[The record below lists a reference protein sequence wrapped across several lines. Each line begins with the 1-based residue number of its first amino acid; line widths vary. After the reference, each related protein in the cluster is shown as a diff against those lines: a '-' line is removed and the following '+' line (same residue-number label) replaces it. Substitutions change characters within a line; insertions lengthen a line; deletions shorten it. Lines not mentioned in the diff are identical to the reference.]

1 MIKHSP
7 YFSETSF
14 INLLGSNEGLTV
26 LDLNVCN
33 AFTKF
38 DELELFVERV
48 NINNP
53 ISVICLNECWLNSKS
68 DLSPIHLASYNMS
81 YQEGP
86 GHGHCGLIT
95 YVHKTYRSEEINI
108 NLDAT
113 GWEYLSIEILHNSRN
128 AKKYVLTN
136 VYRPPERFVDELN
149 VFIQEFSSLLNFLQD
164 LNRISFVCGDFNIN
178 LLEINSNPHYN
189 DYFESIY
196 SKGFFP
202 RITMPTRIQPP
213 SFSLIDN
220 ILCNS
225 LDDAAK
231 SVSGVL
237 ITDISDHKMIFTVH
251 PNNSVKQKIDKFIE
265 IEKRDQLSMDNFI
278 DELAS
283 LNILDK
289 LDKGQNIDPNNNYEL
304 FAQLIKYT
312 REKHISRVKV
322 RYQKK
327 KHKRSKWLTN
337 GILNSINTIG
347 YIKL

>member
-1 MIKHSP
+1 MH
-7 YFSETSF
+7 E
-14 INLLGSNEGLTV
+14 
-26 LDLNVCN
+26 
-33 AFTKF
+33 
-38 DELELFVERV
+38 
-48 NINNP
+48 
-53 ISVICLNECWLNSKS
+53 
-68 DLSPIHLASYNMS
+68 
-81 YQEGP
+81 
-86 GHGHCGLIT
+86 
-95 YVHKTYRSEEINI
+95 TYRSEEITI

-113 GWEYLSIEILHNSRN
+113 GWEYLSIEISHNSRN

-136 VYRPPERFVDELN
+136 VYRPPERFVDELY
-149 VFIQEFSSLLNFLQD
+149 VFIQAFSSLLNFLQD

-196 SKGFFP
+196 RKGFFP

-251 PNNSVKQKIDKFIE
+251 PNNLVKQKIDKFIE
-265 IEKRDQLSMDNFI
+265 IEKRDQSMDNFI

-304 FAQLIKYT
+304 FAQLLKYA
-312 REKHISRVKV
+312 REKHIPRVKV

-337 GILNSINTIG
+337 GILNSINTKDRLYKTLMQTDTDDVELFNRRKEEFKLYRTNYERALEMLNVHVLSTYLLKIKMILKNIG
-347 YIKL
+347 KY

>member
-1 MIKHSP
+1 M
-7 YFSETSF
+7 
-14 INLLGSNEGLTV
+14 
-26 LDLNVCN
+26 
-33 AFTKF
+33 
-38 DELELFVERV
+38 
-48 NINNP
+48 
-53 ISVICLNECWLNSKS
+53 
-68 DLSPIHLASYNMS
+68 
-81 YQEGP
+81 
-86 GHGHCGLIT
+86 
-95 YVHKTYRSEEINI
+95 
-108 NLDAT
+108 
-113 GWEYLSIEILHNSRN
+113 
-128 AKKYVLTN
+128 LTN
-136 VYRPPERFVDELN
+136 VHRPPERFVDELN

-164 LNRISFVCGDFNIN
+164 LNRVSFVCGDFNIN

-196 SKGFFP
+196 SKGLFP

-265 IEKRDQLSMDNFI
+265 IKKRDQLSMDNFI

-289 LDKGQNIDPNNNYEL
+289 LNKRQNIDPNNNYEL
-304 FAQLIKYT
+304 FAQLIKSA
-312 REKHISRVKV
+312 REKHIPRVKV

-337 GILNSINTIG
+337 GILNSINTKDRL
-347 YIKL
+347 YKTLMQTDTDDVELFNRRKKEFKLYRTNLRKSIRNAKRTYFEHIFTQK

>member
-7 YFSETSF
+7 CFSETSF

-48 NINNP
+48 NINNL
-53 ISVICLNECWLNSKS
+53 ISVICLNECWLNSKR
-68 DLSPIHLASYNMS
+68 DLSPIHLVSYNMF
-81 YQEGP
+81 YQVGNCP

-95 YVHKTYRSEEINI
+95 YVHETYRSEEITI

-113 GWEYLSIEILHNSRN
+113 GWEYISIEILYNSGN
-128 AKKYVLTN
+128 ANKYVLTN
-136 VYRPPERFVDELN
+136 VYRSPEQFIDELN
-149 VFIQEFSSLLNFLQD
+149 VFLQEFSSLLIFIQD

-178 LLEINSNPHYN
+178 LLEINLNLHYN

-196 SKGFFP
+196 SKRFFP
-202 RITMPTRIQPP
+202 IISMPTRIQPP

-220 ILCNS
+220 IFCNS

-237 ITDISDHKMIFTVH
+237 ITDISDHKIIFTVY
-251 PNNSVKQKIDKFIE
+251 PNN
-265 IEKRDQLSMDNFI
+265 
-278 DELAS
+278 
-283 LNILDK
+283 
-289 LDKGQNIDPNNNYEL
+289 
-304 FAQLIKYT
+304 
-312 REKHISRVKV
+312 
-322 RYQKK
+322 
-327 KHKRSKWLTN
+327 
-337 GILNSINTIG
+337 
-347 YIKL
+347 

>member
-1 MIKHSP
+1 MH
-7 YFSETSF
+7 E
-14 INLLGSNEGLTV
+14 
-26 LDLNVCN
+26 
-33 AFTKF
+33 
-38 DELELFVERV
+38 
-48 NINNP
+48 
-53 ISVICLNECWLNSKS
+53 
-68 DLSPIHLASYNMS
+68 
-81 YQEGP
+81 
-86 GHGHCGLIT
+86 
-95 YVHKTYRSEEINI
+95 TYRSEEITI

-113 GWEYLSIEILHNSRN
+113 GWEYLSIEISHNSRN

-202 RITMPTRIQPP
+202 RITTRIQPP

-237 ITDISDHKMIFTVH
+237 ITDISDH
-251 PNNSVKQKIDKFIE
+251 
-265 IEKRDQLSMDNFI
+265 
-278 DELAS
+278 
-283 LNILDK
+283 
-289 LDKGQNIDPNNNYEL
+289 
-304 FAQLIKYT
+304 
-312 REKHISRVKV
+312 
-322 RYQKK
+322 
-327 KHKRSKWLTN
+327 
-337 GILNSINTIG
+337 
-347 YIKL
+347 